1 MVLLFYH
8 AALSNFVDCVF
19 AYLQIIKR
27 LHRKIAILPENRT
40 DANIAD
46 KMKPSRRREAAEIAV
61 LYPFTQQTALTGYY
75 PVPREVLK
83 LNLPTTAILLYA
95 VLLDRAT
102 LSKKSGWMDE
112 AGRVYVIYPIEKLA
126 LTIHVSET
134 AVKRH
139 LAELERDGLIERQRP
154 VGNGPSHIFVNIPE
168 ESRSTAEGQQN
179 APSEGAKTPVRQ
191 VRTEPQTTEE
201 SKKKYLTLIINT
213 RRTKVCDGR
222 RKEEFSAHEHG
233 LLQERSSLW

>member
-1 MVLLFYH
+1 MLLFSSVFSSFPH
-8 AALSNFVDCVF
+8 GSFILSRGIVEFCRLRF
-19 AYLQIIKR
+19 AYLQIIKC

-61 LYPFTQQTALTGYY
+61 LYPFTQQTTLTGYY

-139 LAELERDGLIERQRP
+139 LAELEREGLIQRQRP
-154 VGNGPSHIFVNIPE
+154 VGNGPSHIFLSIPE
-168 ESRSTAEGQQN
+168 ESKSTTERQQN
-179 APSEGAKTPVRQ
+179 APSERSKTPRPTGQ
-191 VRTEPQTTEE
+191 KGTAINKTEQRKITDFYYQHREDE
-201 SKKKYLTLIINT
+201 SL
-213 RRTKVCDGR
+213 
-222 RKEEFSAHEHG
+222 
-233 LLQERSSLW
+233 